1 MTFTCGKCGLTQGS
15 HQTFTIEPDLEEQHQ
30 VWGAVCGQ
38 CGFYGKS
45 RVSAAEWQRLR
56 TKRATPGRAL
66 NAPAWLL
73 KVKKLGSAVR
83 WPRLL
88 MINHN

>member
-15 HQTFTIEPDLEEQHQ
+15 HQSFMIEPDPEEQHQ
-30 VWGAVCGQ
+30 VWGAVCER

-45 RVSAAEWQRLR
+45 RVSAAVWQRLQ
-56 TKRATPGRAL
+56 TKRATPNRAL
-66 NAPAWLL
+66 NAPVWIL
-73 KVKKLGSAVR
+73 KMKKLGSVVR
-83 WPRLL
+83 WPRLP